1 MGFDDLARKAK
12 DAFQSEK
19 VQQAL
24 RSEKAETVSDTVLEK
39 AAGMADK
46 ATGGKYEQQ
55 IAGARNMADT
65 KIGTDNPSSLPDPR
79 RRERAGGD
87 PRPPVTA
94 GTGQEGRR

>member
-65 KIGTDNPSSLPDPR
+65 KIGTDNPSSLQTPDDESGQDGPP
-79 RRERAGGD
+79 A
-87 PRPPVTA
+87 RP
-94 GTGQEGRR
+94 